1 MQTISNDITI
11 AQINRFICGP
21 WLFCELR
28 AYHSAAGGAGISKIA
43 VFLFAIDSLYILM
56 AETNFT
62 LPGDRAYA
70 AAACGKLSQEA

>member
-28 AYHSAAGGAGISKIA
+28 TYHSAADGAGISKIA
-43 VFLFAIDSLYILM
+43 VFLFVIDSLYILP

-62 LPGDRAYA
+62 LPGERAYA
-70 AAACGKLSQEA
+70 AAACGKLSQEE